1 MEYTLNMVFATSGGK
16 NVTFSI
22 TDVKND
28 LKKIELEANALM
40 DSMIAKNIFTTSSGD
55 LISKVSATL
64 VERKANELT
73 VA

>member
-22 TDVKND
+22 SHVKST
-28 LKKIELEANALM
+28 LTQTQAKALM

-55 LISKVSATL
+55 LISKVSAAL
-64 VERKANELT
+64 VKKEVTDFE
-73 VA
+73 VV